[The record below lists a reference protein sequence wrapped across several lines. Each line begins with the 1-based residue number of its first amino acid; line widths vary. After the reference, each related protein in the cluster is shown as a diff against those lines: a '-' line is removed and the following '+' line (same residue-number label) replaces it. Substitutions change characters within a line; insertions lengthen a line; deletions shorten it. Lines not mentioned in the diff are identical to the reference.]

1 MKNINKIKGCMLG
14 GAIGDALGYERKNNI
29 VSKSI
34 QSNNKIVISDNTQM
48 ALFTAN
54 ALLYEYTNYSIN
66 KTEPL
71 YRETIYLSYL
81 DWLQTQT
88 SKENGKKVSW
98 IRDIQEL
105 NLSRSTDNNC
115 IKILES
121 GVKGTLEKPINNYN
135 EAIAITRIAPIGLFL
150 KNKEEVGMVAAS
162 SSALTHG
169 NPLVIISSYA
179 LSLLIHFLSTTNKS
193 IKDSLT
199 DAIYLCNKVDIYD
212 QKTKEYFN
220 TLMNKVINLSEQNIS
235 DIEAIRK
242 LGEGYKAEEAFAI
255 ALYSCLKYLNS
266 FNDAIMCS
274 ISHGGN
280 SSATGAITGNII
292 GTYLGYY
299 KIPHKLI
306 NNLEM
311 NDVINEIASDLGRDY
326 IINKKSNKI
335 DNSCLDKYVN
345 VKVDINEKRKN
356 IKTINIC
363 LALLFGIIFLL
374 SLKTAISNYV
384 KYFESIS
391 KVPIKI
397 TDNGITNLINH
408 SYTLNILSTIYP
420 IIIFLPFLA
429 IIFIKNN
436 KQKKSKDKI
445 FLKVILILCFVAL
458 AFVSTTLSIRTGKT
472 VDNNDWTISVATI
485 EKKQRGGRKSRNC
498 YVYLKGIPERK
509 KVSQSEYNGYLSVD
523 DDVYVIYDKKN
534 NKINILSPKHYK
546 YIGNRLE
553 NSKIVITNNRVHSG
567 YFLFIAINLTIATLF
582 FFLLCLHRMM
592 HL

>member
-14 GAIGDALGYERKNNI
+14 GAIGDALGYERKNNR
-29 VSKSI
+29 VGKSE
-34 QSNNKIVISDNTQM
+34 QSNNKITISDNTQT

-54 ALLYEYTNYSIN
+54 ALLYEFTKYSIN
-66 KTEPL
+66 KTEL
-71 YRETIYLSYL
+71 SYNETIYLSYL

-88 SKENGKKVSW
+88 SKDCEKKVSW
-98 IRDIQEL
+98 IRD
-105 NLSRSTDNNC
+105 LSEINVSRATDNSC

-121 GVKGTLEKPINNYN
+121 GLRGTVEKPINNNN
-135 EAIAITRIAPIGLFL
+135 EAIAITRVVPIGLYL
-150 KNKEEVGMVAAS
+150 KNKEEVGMLAAS
-162 SSALTHG
+162 VSALTHG
-169 NPLVIISSYA
+169 HPLVIISSYA
-179 LSLLIHFLSTTNKS
+179 LSLLIHILSTTNKS
-193 IKDSLT
+193 IKDALV
-199 DAIYLCNKVDIYD
+199 DAVYLCNKVDIYG

-242 LGEGYKAEEAFAI
+242 LGEGWKAEEAFAI
-255 ALYSCLKYLNS
+255 ALYSCLKHSNS

-280 SSATGAITGNII
+280 SSAIGTIAGNII
-292 GTYLGYY
+292 GTSLGYY
-299 KIPHKLI
+299 RIPHKLI

-326 IINKKSNKI
+326 LVNKKSNKI
-335 DNSCLDKYVN
+335 DNSWLDKYVN
-345 VKVDINEKRKN
+345 VKVDMNEKRKN
-356 IKTINIC
+356 RKIINIC
-363 LALLFGIIFLL
+363 LLLLFGIILL
-374 SLKTAISNYV
+374 FSLKLAISNYV
-384 KYFESIS
+384 KYFESIN
-391 KVPIKI
+391 KVPIEVD
-397 TDNGITNLINH
+397 DNGITDLINH
-408 SYTLNILSTIYP
+408 GYTFNIVSTIYP
-420 IIIFLPFLA
+420 IIIFIPFLA
-429 IIFIKNN
+429 IVFFKTN
-436 KQKKSKDKI
+436 KHKESKDKL
-445 FLKVILILCFVAL
+445 FLKVILISCFVAL
-458 AFVSTTLSIRTGKT
+458 IFVSTTLSIRTGKT

-498 YVYLKGIPERK
+498 YVYLKGIPDRK

-534 NKINILSPKHYK
+534 NKTNIFSPKHYK

-553 NSKIVITNNRVHSG
+553 NSKTVITNDRVNSG

-582 FFLLCLHRMM
+582 FFILCLHRMM